1 MSVEDD
7 YRRRVI
13 QENLVK
19 LVDRLSPNELLPHL
33 PCLSRQSQVRIRFE
47 HFLHNLSLE
56 SNFEIPLFRR
66 NKTINLYI

>member
-33 PCLSRQSQVRIRFE
+33 PCLSRQSQVRIRLE
-47 HFLHNLSLE
+47 HLHNLSLE

>member
-33 PCLSRQSQVRIRFE
+33 PCLSRQSQVRIRLE
-47 HFLHNLSLE
+47 HLHNLSLE
-56 SNFEIPLFRR
+56 SNFEILLFRR